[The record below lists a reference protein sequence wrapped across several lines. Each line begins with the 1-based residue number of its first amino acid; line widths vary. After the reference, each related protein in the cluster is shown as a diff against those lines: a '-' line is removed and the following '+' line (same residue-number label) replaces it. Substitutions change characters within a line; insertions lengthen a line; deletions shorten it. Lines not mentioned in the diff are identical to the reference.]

1 MYRLH
6 IANKNYSSWSLR
18 PWLLMT
24 ELDIPF
30 EEALHQFPADP
41 AARDFFAFSP
51 TGNVPCLHDGSEV
64 IHDSL
69 AITEY
74 LAEHHAGVWP
84 ADAAA
89 RAWARCACAEIHAGF
104 TGLRSHCSMNCGIRV
119 RLPGIAAD
127 LQRDL
132 DRLEALW
139 AEGQRRFGGPFLA
152 GPRFSAVDAFYA
164 PVAFRIQTYTPPLSA
179 PAMAYAQR
187 LLDLPGMR
195 SWYAAGLAETW
206 RDAGHEA
213 DIARCG
219 ELLGDLR
226 RQP

>member
-24 ELDIPF
+24 ELGIPF
-30 EEALHQFPADP
+30 EEVLHQFPADP
-41 AARDFFAFSP
+41 AARDFFTFSP

-64 IHDSL
+64 IYDSL
-69 AITEY
+69 AIAEY
-74 LAEHHAGVWP
+74 LAERHAGVWP

-104 TGLRSHCSMNCGIRV
+104 TGLRSRCSMNCGIRV

-139 AEGQRRFGGPFLA
+139 AEGRRRFGGPFLA
-152 GPRFSAVDAFYA
+152 GSRFSAVDAFYA

-179 PAMAYAQR
+179 PAMAYVQQ

-206 RDAGHEA
+206 RDAEHEA
-213 DIARCG
+213 DIARSG